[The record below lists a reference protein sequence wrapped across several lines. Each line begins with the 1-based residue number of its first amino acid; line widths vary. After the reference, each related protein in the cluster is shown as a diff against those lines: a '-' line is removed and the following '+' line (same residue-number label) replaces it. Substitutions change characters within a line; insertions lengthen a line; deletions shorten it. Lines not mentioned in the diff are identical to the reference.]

1 MTQSYFA
8 LTLTEMRGKQGTHFI
23 IFIHEL
29 IWLFSEPQNQI
40 SVMCMT
46 FLHTAPSLNQHYGFP
61 SVQLDPSDDDDD
73 DEEEDNI

>member
-1 MTQSYFA
+1 
-8 LTLTEMRGKQGTHFI
+8 
-23 IFIHEL
+23 
-29 IWLFSEPQNQI
+29 
-40 SVMCMT
+40 MCMT